1 MKKLISMLAVSAMLV
16 GCLAGCG
23 NSSDSSAAATSTAAE
38 ETTQAAT
45 EAPASEAPASEA
57 PASEAPASEAPSET
71 AAAAESTGSNLDTD
85 ITVISREEGSGTRGA
100 FVELMKIEDDDGDH
114 TVDTA
119 EISNST
125 SVVTQ
130 TVAGNKSAIGY
141 ISLGSLNDTVKAV
154 KVDGVEASVEDI
166 KNGSYAVSRPFEIC
180 YKEENLTDL
189 GKDFISFI
197 MSAEGQKIVDDEGY
211 IAMDEKAESYTGSGM
226 SGNLSLNGSTS
237 VSPLMEKL
245 AEAYRA
251 INPDVTV
258 DIQQTGSGAG
268 ITATADGTC
277 EIGMSSRALKDEEL
291 AQGITEEQIAL
302 DGIAVIVNKENSID
316 NLTSEQI
323 RQIFVGEITNWAELG

>member
-1 MKKLISMLAVSAMLV
+1 MKKFISMLAVSAMLV

-23 NSSDSSAAATSTAAE
+23 GSTGSSAASAPAAE
-38 ETTQAAT
+38 ATQAAT
-45 EAPASEAPASEA
+45 EAPAQETEAAKTEAPVASAAETEAPAAEA
-57 PASEAPASEAPSET
+57 A
-71 AAAAESTGSNLDTD
+71 GSGLDTD
-85 ITVISREEGSGTRGA
+85 ITVVSREEGSGTRGA

-154 KVDGVEASVEDI
+154 KVDDVEPTVENI
-166 KNGSYAVSRPFEIC
+166 KAGSYAVSRPFEIC

-251 INPDVTV
+251 INPDVNI

-302 DGIAVIVNKENSID
+302 DGIAVIVNKENGID
-316 NLTSEQI
+316 SLTSEQI

>member
-23 NSSDSSAAATSTAAE
+23 NSAASSAASAPAAE
-38 ETTQAAT
+38 ATQAAT
-45 EAPASEAPASEA
+45 EAPAQETEAAKTEAPA
-57 PASEAPASEAPSET
+57 AS
-71 AAAAESTGSNLDTD
+71 AAETPAAEASGSGLDTD
-85 ITVISREEGSGTRGA
+85 ITVVSREEGSGTRGA

-125 SVVTQ
+125 AVVTQ

-154 KVDGVEASVEDI
+154 KVDDVEPTVENI
-166 KNGSYAVSRPFEIC
+166 KAGSYAVSRPFEIC

-251 INPDVTV
+251 INPDVNI

-302 DGIAVIVNKENSID
+302 DGIAVIVNKENGIES
-316 NLTSEQI
+316 LTSEQI
-323 RQIFVGEITNWAELG
+323 RQIFVGDITNWAELG

>member
-1 MKKLISMLAVSAMLV
+1 MKKLIAILAVSAMLV
-16 GCLAGCG
+16 GAMAGCG
-23 NSSDSSAAATSTAAE
+23 DSGASTADAAQTAAATQEA
-38 ETTQAAT
+38 TQAPAT
-45 EAPASEAPASEA
+45 QEATQAPASQEATQAPA
-57 PASEAPASEAPSET
+57 ET
-71 AAAAESTGSNLDTD
+71 GAAAESTGSNLDTD
-85 ITVISREEGSGTRGA
+85 ITVVSREEGSGTRGA

-166 KNGSYAVSRPFEIC
+166 KSGAYAVSRPFEIC

-211 IAMDEKAESYTGSGM
+211 IAMDEKAERYTGSGM

-245 AEAYRA
+245 AEAYKA
-251 INPDVTV
+251 INPDVTI

-268 ITATADGTC
+268 ITATIDGSC

-291 AQGITEEQIAL
+291 SQGVTEEQIAL
-302 DGIAVIVNKENSID
+302 DGIAVIVNKENGVED
-316 NLTSEQI
+316 LTAEQI
-323 RQIFVGEITNWAELG
+323 RQIFTGEVTNWADLG

>member
-23 NSSDSSAAATSTAAE
+23 NSAASSAASAPAAE
-38 ETTQAAT
+38 ATQAAAEAPAQETEAAKT
-45 EAPASEAPASEA
+45 EAPAASAAEAPAAEA
-57 PASEAPASEAPSET
+57 S
-71 AAAAESTGSNLDTD
+71 GSGLDTD
-85 ITVISREEGSGTRGA
+85 LTVVSREEGSGTRGA

-154 KVDGVEASVEDI
+154 KVDDVEPTVENI
-166 KNGSYAVSRPFEIC
+166 KAGSYAVSRPFEIC

-197 MSAEGQKIVDDEGY
+197 MSADGQKIVDDEGY

-251 INPDVTV
+251 INPDVNI

-302 DGIAVIVNKENSID
+302 DGIAVIVNKENGIES
-316 NLTSEQI
+316 LTSEQI
-323 RQIFVGEITNWAELG
+323 RQIFVGDITNWAELG

>member
-23 NSSDSSAAATSTAAE
+23 NSAASSAASAPAAE
-38 ETTQAAT
+38 ATRAAAEAPAQETEAAKT
-45 EAPASEAPASEA
+45 EAPAAS
-57 PASEAPASEAPSET
+57 
-71 AAAAESTGSNLDTD
+71 AAEVPAAEASGSGLDTD
-85 ITVISREEGSGTRGA
+85 ITVVSREEGSGTRGA

-154 KVDGVEASVEDI
+154 KVDDVEPTVENI
-166 KNGSYAVSRPFEIC
+166 KAGSYAVSRPFEIC

-251 INPDVTV
+251 INPDVNI

-302 DGIAVIVNKENSID
+302 DGIAVIVNKENGIES
-316 NLTSEQI
+316 LTSEQI
-323 RQIFVGEITNWAELG
+323 RQIFVGDITNWAELG

>member
-1 MKKLISMLAVSAMLV
+1 MKKFISMLAVSAMLV

-23 NSSDSSAAATSTAAE
+23 NSAASSAASAPAAE
-38 ETTQAAT
+38 ATQAAT
-45 EAPASEAPASEA
+45 EAPAQETEAAKTEAPAASAAETEA
-57 PASEAPASEAPSET
+57 PAAEAA
-71 AAAAESTGSNLDTD
+71 GSGLDTD
-85 ITVISREEGSGTRGA
+85 ITVVSREEGSGTRGA

-154 KVDGVEASVEDI
+154 KVDDVEPTVENI
-166 KNGSYAVSRPFEIC
+166 KAGSYAVSRPFEIC

-251 INPDVTV
+251 INPDVNI

-302 DGIAVIVNKENSID
+302 DGIAVIVNKENGID
-316 NLTSEQI
+316 SLTSEQI

>member
-16 GCLAGCG
+16 GCRAGCG
-23 NSSDSSAAATSTAAE
+23 NSAASSAASAPAAE
-38 ETTQAAT
+38 ATQAAAEAPAQETEAAKT
-45 EAPASEAPASEA
+45 EAPAASAAEAPAAEA
-57 PASEAPASEAPSET
+57 S
-71 AAAAESTGSNLDTD
+71 GSGLDTD
-85 ITVISREEGSGTRGA
+85 ITVVSREEGSGTRGA

-154 KVDGVEASVEDI
+154 KVDDVEPTVENI
-166 KNGSYAVSRPFEIC
+166 KAGSYAVSRPFEIC

-251 INPDVTV
+251 INPDVNI

-302 DGIAVIVNKENSID
+302 DGIAVIVNKENGIES
-316 NLTSEQI
+316 LTSEQI
-323 RQIFVGEITNWAELG
+323 RQIFVGDITNWAELG

>member
-1 MKKLISMLAVSAMLV
+1 MKKFISMLAVSAMLV

-23 NSSDSSAAATSTAAE
+23 GSTGSSAASAPAAE
-38 ETTQAAT
+38 ATQAAT
-45 EAPASEAPASEA
+45 EAPAQETEAAKTEAPAASAAETEA
-57 PASEAPASEAPSET
+57 PA
-71 AAAAESTGSNLDTD
+71 AEVAGSGLDTD
-85 ITVISREEGSGTRGA
+85 ITVVSREEGSGTRGA

-154 KVDGVEASVEDI
+154 KVDDVEPTVENI
-166 KNGSYAVSRPFEIC
+166 KAGSYAVSRPFEIC

-251 INPDVTV
+251 INPDVNI

-302 DGIAVIVNKENSID
+302 DGIAVIVNKENGID
-316 NLTSEQI
+316 SLTSEQI

>member
-23 NSSDSSAAATSTAAE
+23 NSAASSAASAPAAE
-38 ETTQAAT
+38 ATQAAAEAPAQETEAAKT
-45 EAPASEAPASEA
+45 EAPAASAAKAPAAEA
-57 PASEAPASEAPSET
+57 S
-71 AAAAESTGSNLDTD
+71 GSGLDTD
-85 ITVISREEGSGTRGA
+85 ITVVSREEGSGTRGA

-154 KVDGVEASVEDI
+154 KVDDVEPTVENI
-166 KNGSYAVSRPFEIC
+166 KAGSYAVSRPFEIC

-251 INPDVTV
+251 INPDVNI

-302 DGIAVIVNKENSID
+302 DGIAVIVNKENGIES
-316 NLTSEQI
+316 LTSEQI
-323 RQIFVGEITNWAELG
+323 RQIFVGDITNWAELG

>member
-23 NSSDSSAAATSTAAE
+23 NSAASSAASAPAAE
-38 ETTQAAT
+38 ATQAAAEAPAQETEAAKT
-45 EAPASEAPASEA
+45 EAPAASAAEAPAAEA
-57 PASEAPASEAPSET
+57 S
-71 AAAAESTGSNLDTD
+71 GSGLDTD
-85 ITVISREEGSGTRGA
+85 ITVVSREEGSGTRGA

-154 KVDGVEASVEDI
+154 KVDDVEPTVENI
-166 KNGSYAVSRPFEIC
+166 KAGSYAVSRPFEIC

-251 INPDVTV
+251 INPDVNI

-302 DGIAVIVNKENSID
+302 DGIAVIVNKENGIEG
-316 NLTSEQI
+316 LTSEQI
-323 RQIFVGEITNWAELG
+323 RQIFVGDITNWAELG